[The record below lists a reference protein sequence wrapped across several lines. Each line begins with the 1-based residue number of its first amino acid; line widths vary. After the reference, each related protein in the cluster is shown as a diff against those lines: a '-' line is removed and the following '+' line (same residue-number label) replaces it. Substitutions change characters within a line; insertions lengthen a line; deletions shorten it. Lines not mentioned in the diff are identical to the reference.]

1 MPTVNVRDARARIGQ
16 LLDAV
21 EAGEEIII
29 QRNGNPVAR
38 LMPIESTEIV
48 ARFPDRREFRHR
60 LPPSRE
66 HSADLVRSLRDN
78 ERF

>member
-1 MPTVNVRDARARIGQ
+1 MPTVNVREARARISQ

-29 QRNGNPVAR
+29 KRNGNPVAR
-38 LMPIESTEIV
+38 LVPIKSSHTAV
-48 ARFPDRREFRHR
+48 QFPDRRAFRRR

-66 HSADLVRSLRDN
+66 DSANLVRKLRDN

>member
-1 MPTVNVRDARARIGQ
+1 MQTVNVREARAQISQ

-29 QRNGNPVAR
+29 QRNGKPVAQLVPVKSSR
-38 LMPIESTEIV
+38 SMV
-48 ARFPDRREFRHR
+48 HFPDRRAFRQR
-60 LPPSRE
+60 FPPSRE
-66 HSADLVRSLRDN
+66 DSVDLVRMLRDN